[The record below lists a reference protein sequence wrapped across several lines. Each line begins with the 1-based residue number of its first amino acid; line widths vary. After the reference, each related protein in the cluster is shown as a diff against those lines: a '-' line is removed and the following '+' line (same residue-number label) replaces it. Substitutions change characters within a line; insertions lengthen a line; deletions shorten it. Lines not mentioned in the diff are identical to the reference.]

1 MHAFFRTL
9 PARKPGRPDGRAAP
23 KLWALFDWGGTL
35 MSEEGPLDLPMALW
49 PEVTAIEGAH
59 ETLATLSRRYRIGVA
74 TNASVS
80 KRNMIEVALGRVGL
94 RDYISGRV
102 LLQRDRRAQG
112 QRRVLARHARAPRR
126 RGRRTW
132 RWSATPLE
140 GDVLAPRSFGIF
152 AIWFNPA
159 GRRWPRTAVPT
170 MRAPARMPG
179 ARSSMPTSRRGG

>member
-1 MHAFFRTL
+1 M
-9 PARKPGRPDGRAAP
+9 PAPA

-94 RDYISGRV
+94 RDYISDVFCYSEIGARKDSDEFWRST
-102 LLQRDRRAQG
+102 LERLGAEAED
-112 QRRVLARHARAPRR
+112 LAMV
-126 RGRRTW
+126 GD
-132 RWSATPLE
+132 SLE
-140 GDVLAPRSFGIF
+140 GDVLAPRSFGIY
-152 AIWFNPA
+152 AVWYHPA
-159 GRRWPRTAVPT
+159 GPVAGTTVPT
-170 MRAPARMPG
+170 V
-179 ARSSMPTSRRGG
+179 SRLPDVVPLLDDHFKGRR